1 MNVKDQHKRG
11 QCGGWDEPV
20 GVKRT
25 PSHVTVLTTLMSTLK
40 RIYASWK
47 DIKLIAMFSCL
58 VKYKHGALERGFIR
72 YHPHASRFQM
82 ICLIPKQLY
91 A

>member
-1 MNVKDQHKRG
+1 MNVEDQHKRG

-25 PSHVTVLTTLMSTLK
+25 PSHVTVLTTSMSTLK

-47 DIKLIAMFSCL
+47 DIKLIAFFH
-58 VKYKHGALERGFIR
+58 V
-72 YHPHASRFQM
+72 
-82 ICLIPKQLY
+82 
-91 A
+91 